1 MSKLPGLSPRMPN
14 IARTGSRM
22 PSMQKVVQSTRSS
35 LSSRTTSSRST
46 LTTFSPGPTRCEPFI
61 GGRRNSL
68 IQQKSPRHSGLLF
81 LSAHSLNHLREN
93 QSGSEKQGW
102 DENGDWSTA
111 IVIAVTI
118 LHHTRKVAR
127 FLLWMR
133 GEMDFHLPHR
143 WPPWLTRKPHEP
155 WGSLQDL
162 IGHIHDPVSHSFRFK
177 LFLSILSRNQAY
189 QSQQP
194 TNMNK
199 GALCSSIYINNYEKD
214 TRSSLQKLLSFR
226 YQKNKPNGQ

>member
-1 MSKLPGLSPRMPN
+1 MSKLPGLLPRMPN

-35 LSSRTTSSRST
+35 LSTRTTSSRST
-46 LTTFSPGPTRCEPFI
+46 LTMFSPGRTRCEPFI

-68 IQQKSPRHSGLLF
+68 IQQKSPRHSRLLF
-81 LSAHSLNHLREN
+81 LSSHSLNHLRES

-102 DENGDWSTA
+102 DENEDWSTA
-111 IVIAVTI
+111 IDIAATS
-118 LHHTRKVAR
+118 LHHPRKVAR

-155 WGSLQDL
+155 GGSLQDL
-162 IGHIHDPVSHSFRFK
+162 LDHIHDPVTHSFRFK
-177 LFLSILSRNQAY
+177 LSLSILSGTWQVAWVIGWGHDG
-189 QSQQP
+189 QHDGQEWKWLWSMILKVVASKPSASEP
-194 TNMNK
+194 TANK
-199 GALCSSIYINNYEKD
+199 YE
-214 TRSSLQKLLSFR
+214 
-226 YQKNKPNGQ
+226 